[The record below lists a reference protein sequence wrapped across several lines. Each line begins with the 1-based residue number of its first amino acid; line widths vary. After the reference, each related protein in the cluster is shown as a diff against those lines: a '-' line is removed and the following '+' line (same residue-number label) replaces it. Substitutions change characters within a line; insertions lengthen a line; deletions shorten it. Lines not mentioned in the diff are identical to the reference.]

1 MASLGQGDVLTS
13 SLLPSVGGQGS
24 EQSYFSLIDRET
36 GFSAIRRD
44 YNNKISQRNVS
55 SKEESKLTLLCYSLL
70 QYGRKYSISH
80 YYGD

>member
-13 SLLPSVGGQGS
+13 LLPSVGEQSS
-24 EQSYFSLIDRET
+24 EQSYFSLIDREA
-36 GFSAIRRD
+36 GFSAIMCD
-44 YNNKISQRNVS
+44 YNNKISQRTISN
-55 SKEESKLTLLCYSLL
+55 KEESKLTLLCYSLL